1 MTSSNH
7 HNNMDSSKTT
17 LLWYREPW
25 PWFIIAIITTTVCW
39 GVFLLYISMR
49 HADDV
54 VIDDYYKVGKAIN
67 RDLRRDQVASAL
79 QLQATMYLA
88 EKPESI
94 RVDLSG
100 IAEEWPQQL
109 LLYLQPAARN
119 SEAIVIALVRRTPE
133 APEYQGIVAQLQA
146 GYYRIQLEALV
157 SPSDT
162 NDQPPTQGAW
172 RLYKNKTLVNHGTL
186 VVLSTTGKT

>member
-1 MTSSNH
+1 
-7 HNNMDSSKTT
+7 
-17 LLWYREPW
+17 
-25 PWFIIAIITTTVCW
+25 
-39 GVFLLYISMR
+39 MR

-133 APEYQGIVAQLQA
+133 APEYQGIVGQLQA

-186 VVLSTTGKT
+186 VVLSTTDKT